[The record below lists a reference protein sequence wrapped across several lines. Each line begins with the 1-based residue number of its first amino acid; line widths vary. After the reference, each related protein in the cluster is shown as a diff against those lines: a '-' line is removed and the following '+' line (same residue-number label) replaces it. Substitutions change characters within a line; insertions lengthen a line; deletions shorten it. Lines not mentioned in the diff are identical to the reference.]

1 MPARLIRLFFSFID
15 EIYSKQLIRGEIS
28 MERSLKRQNSFTE
41 GKIYGPL
48 IRFALPVLGAL
59 FLQSL
64 YGAVDLLV
72 VGQFST
78 AAEVSAVS
86 TGSQIMTTFT
96 NLMAAFA
103 MGTTVMLGQEIG
115 ERKPEN
121 AGKTVGAS
129 IVLFGIIGI
138 ILSLVM
144 ALGAPVI
151 AGIMQ
156 APEEAFR
163 STAQY
168 VRICGG
174 GMIVIIAYNMIGSIF
189 RGIGD
194 SATPLAAVAIACVG
208 NIFGDL
214 LMVAV
219 FHMGA
224 AGAAIATVASQALS
238 VVISLVLISRK
249 ELPFVFHRSF
259 IRGNRRIMGKV
270 MKIGTPIALQDFLVS
285 VSFLVIL
292 SIVNS
297 LGVTASA
304 GVGVAEKVCAFIML
318 VPSAFMQSMAAFVS
332 QNYGAGRM
340 DRAVKGLLYAVLT
353 SFILGVFMSWLSFF
367 HGNLLAGIFTKD
379 AEVVAASWDY
389 LKAYAIDCLL
399 TPVFFCFIGFY
410 NGIGRTQFVMVQ
422 GILSAFCVR
431 VPVSWMMSRVQPVS
445 LFRIGLATP
454 CSSALQTV
462 LCIIYFIVLKHR
474 AESEKEVTNTETT

>member
-1 MPARLIRLFFSFID
+1 MS
-15 EIYSKQLIRGEIS
+15 
-28 MERSLKRQNSFTE
+28 ERTGKNVSFTE

-78 AAEVSAVS
+78 ASEVSAVS

-96 NLMAAFA
+96 NLMASLA
-103 MGTTVMLGQEIG
+103 MGTTVLLGQEIG
-115 ERKPEN
+115 QKRKED

-129 IVLFGIIGI
+129 IVLFAIIGVV
-138 ILSLVM
+138 LSLLM
-144 ALGAPVI
+144 AFGASVI
-151 AGIMQ
+151 TGIMQ
-156 APEEAFR
+156 APAEAFS
-163 STAQY
+163 STTEY
-168 VRICGG
+168 IRICGG

-194 SATPLAAVAIACVG
+194 STTPLVAVAIACVG
-208 NIFGDL
+208 NIGDDL

-219 FHMGA
+219 FKMGA

-238 VVISLVLISRK
+238 VLISLWLISK
-249 ELPFVFHRSF
+249 KDLPFVFHRKF
-259 IRGNRRIMGKV
+259 LRKDGTIMKKV
-270 MKIGTPIALQDFLVS
+270 LKIGAPIALQDFLVS

-292 SIVNS
+292 AIVNS

-304 GVGVAEKVCAFIML
+304 GVGVAEKVCGFIML

-332 QNYGAGRM
+332 QNYGAGKMERA
-340 DRAVKGLLYAVLT
+340 DRGLRDVVIA
-353 SFILGVFMSWLSFF
+353 SFIIGLVMSYVSFF
-367 HGNLLAGIFTKD
+367 HGNILASIFTRD
-379 AEVVAASWDY
+379 TAVASASWDY

-399 TPVFFCFIGFY
+399 TPVFFCFIGYY
-410 NGIGRTQFVMVQ
+410 NGIGRTKFVMLQ

-431 VPVSWMMSRVQPVS
+431 VPVSWIMSKIRPVS

-454 CSSALQTV
+454 LSSLLQTIMCV
-462 LCIIYFIVLKHR
+462 CYFIWLKKHKSSFDQP
-474 AESEKEVTNTETT
+474 AV